1 MPPAE
6 TTTSTGGYD
15 DLDGALT
22 NPSDFLF
29 SNTTGTTGGYDDLDG
44 ALTNITN
51 TTGGGTTALESEDFA
66 IPGTA
71 QAAYAT
77 STTPGGKDPYD
88 PRTILPTSE
97 QIALL
102 EGTAQEPVDVTQSP
116 LGTTTDIPVI
126 EKDLF
131 EIGLTDYTPALIGSG
146 LESGVSAV
154 LDTGQDLGLVGE
166 RVVNP
171 EFVTNAAGIDDRSGL
186 DRLIDELYVNR
197 TGDTSIYDKFT
208 VPVTLPV
215 ATGKTALENVLSN
228 YSAGQYQ
235 EMADN
240 ISKLPQETKDALS
253 SDILNFPQKYG
264 YEEGQVDPGFAS
276 ALGESKDKTNFA
288 GVNTDALLAN
298 LALSSPGA
306 VATVLTSMANLP
318 AGMALG
324 STMAMGEGQSSANE
338 VIDAAFADG
347 SIQYNPEYQTVL
359 SNSMNDPAFAA
370 LSDAEKNARVKNT
383 LENKVAQGLIPLAAL
398 GAATTALTPGF
409 LLGKNL
415 KAGIATQWWLGSL
428 RRRFS

>member
-1 MPPAE
+1 MR
-6 TTTSTGGYD
+6 
-15 DLDGALT
+15 LDNAY
-22 NPSDFLF
+22 P
-29 SNTTGTTGGYDDLDG
+29 
-44 ALTNITN
+44 
-51 TTGGGTTALESEDFA
+51 TA
-66 IPGTA
+66 
-71 QAAYAT
+71 
-77 STTPGGKDPYD
+77 
-88 PRTILPTSE
+88 E

-116 LGTTTDIPVI
+116 PGTTTDIPVI
-126 EKDLF
+126 GKDLF

-324 STMAMGEGQSSANE
+324 STMAMGEGQSSANQ

-370 LSDAEKNARVKNT
+370 LSDAEKNARVREHFGK
-383 LENKVAQGLIPLAAL
+383 QG
-398 GAATTALTPGF
+398 
-409 LLGKNL
+409 
-415 KAGIATQWWLGSL
+415 GSRL
-428 RRRFS
+428 DSTCGSWRGDHGTDSCRSS